1 MGKRRRRRL
10 LMGANNLVCLD
21 ADVPEAV
28 RALPYAL
35 RAAGVDPRTLIG
47 GRDQNRRTHYFYHP
61 SGDVY
66 NWETPSEDFEPNLI
80 KEANAEKL
88 EQAVRLAALAALIAR
103 HMPEGGRNQY
113 ALALSGFL
121 RRNDRVPR
129 EAVATAFKIAWWY
142 IAQAGEGAGNEAVRV
157 MEATEA
163 KLAAGEPVKGGPT
176 VDTFAEGLAK
186 SLLKAWGIS
195 ADYRGD
201 EITGDDKRTQA
212 DVLLE
217 IASDAELWHSPE
229 DVPYATVA
237 VGDHAETVRIDE
249 GGTFTRW
256 IVGEFY
262 RRVGKAPGTNAL
274 TDVRRTVAAM
284 AMHEGTAHPVW
295 LRTARG
301 PDGTIYVDLGTSD
314 WSAVKITGE
323 GWAVVGSRDVPV
335 KFLRGSATGAL
346 PVPTP
351 GWGDVRELRRFVN
364 VEGEA
369 GFKLVLAWLIQSL
382 KPEGPYPLLN
392 IEGEQGSAKSS
403 TAKVLYSLV
412 SPSAIPEPLRTLPKD
427 ERDLLVAARNNW
439 CLAYDNL
446 FWMPEWLSDALCRLA
461 TGGAFGTRTLHTNSE
476 ETLLSAKRPVII
488 NSIGGVINRPDLQER
503 ALIVEAPFIPESGR
517 RTEAGLKA
525 DFEEAAPVI
534 FSGLLDGISA
544 AMRVPLSEDTG
555 GPRLIDFMRWVG
567 PALEYYGYTGMEADY
582 AAMRDEADILALEN
596 DPVAIALVANIDYEE
611 VKGG

>member
-1 MGKRRRRRL
+1 MAWR
-10 LMGANNLVCLD
+10 D
-21 ADVPEAV
+21 V
-28 RALPYAL
+28 RA
-35 RAAGVDPRTLIG
+35 
-47 GRDQNRRTHYFYHP
+47 
-61 SGDVY
+61 
-66 NWETPSEDFEPNLI
+66 EE
-80 KEANAEKL
+80 
-88 EQAVRLAALAALIAR
+88 AALEEIERALN
-103 HMPEGGRNQY
+103 HTEEE
-113 ALALSGFL
+113 L
-121 RRNDRVPR
+121 
-129 EAVATAFKIAWWY
+129 K
-142 IAQAGEGAGNEAVRV
+142 AGN
-157 MEATEA
+157 
-163 KLAAGEPVKGGPT
+163 PVLGGPT
-176 VDTFAEGLAK
+176 VDKIVPGLAK
-186 SLLKAWGIS
+186 SLLRAWECTD
-195 ADYRGD
+195 DYSGD
-201 EITGDDKRTQA
+201 ERTGRDAPTQA

-229 DVPYATVA
+229 GVPYATVA
-237 VGDHAETVRIDE
+237 VGNHAETTRVDE

-284 AMHEGTAHPVW
+284 AMHDGSEHPVW

-301 PDGTIYVDLGTSD
+301 PDGAIYVDLGTPD
-314 WSAVKITGE
+314 WSAVRITGE

-335 KFLRGSATGAL
+335 KFVRGSATGAL

-369 GFKLVLAWLIQSL
+369 GFKLVLAWLIQAL

-412 SPSAIPEPLRTLPKD
+412 SPSAIPEPLRTFPRD

-446 FWMPEWLSDALCRLA
+446 SWMPEWLSDALCRLA

-488 NSIGGVINRPDLQER
+488 NSIGGVINRPDLQDR
-503 ALIVEAPFIPESGR
+503 ALIVEAPFIPESER

-525 DFEEAAPVI
+525 EFEVDAPAI
-534 FSGLLDGISA
+534 FAGLLDGISA
-544 AMRVPLSEDTG
+544 AMRAPVSEDTG
-555 GPRLIDFMRWVG
+555 GPRLIDFMRWIG
-567 PALEYYGYTGMEADY
+567 PALEYYGYTGLEADY

-596 DPVAIALVANIDYEE
+596 DPVALVLITAIEDEWMGTSTDLLRKLTNRAPASVLINTKVWPQNAKAMGRKLARIAPVLRRVGLEISDERVPGGNRTRAKVIRWADGADREAIREALGIADE
-611 VKGG
+611 VSF